1 MEASLY
7 IHVPFCAGKC
17 GYCDFYSLPI
27 AGDDPRLNR
36 FVEVL
41 LQDAR
46 ARLAAF
52 PITRVPTLY
61 IGGGTPSLLGAKRM
75 ERLLQGLRALIPRWP
90 AEVTVEVNP
99 ESADESL
106 LAACQDNGVSRISA
120 GVQTFH
126 SPSRRLVRRL
136 GDGALLPKRL
146 ALLASRYGSAF
157 SADLIT
163 GLPGQDEQAVRADI
177 QGLLAFAPGHVS
189 LYALTLEEGTPLA
202 RDARRLPPAD
212 EADRLWITGRDMLQD
227 AGYAQYEAS
236 NFALPGRRGAHNIRY
251 WRMENWIGL
260 GPAASSTIISGEGAA
275 ALEGRR
281 TAQCPDADAYLAGPP
296 EPAEERLEPLTLMQE
311 TFLMGFRY
319 IEGPDEAL
327 FVRRFHRT
335 IEDCIPQTLAA
346 WRERGMMIPGKT
358 ALNREGLLFLNAFL
372 RDIFRELEAGN
383 KKIP

>member
-17 GYCDFYSLPI
+17 DYCDFYSLPI
-27 AGDDPRLNR
+27 AADDPRLNR

-52 PITRVPTLY
+52 SITRVPTLF
-61 IGGGTPSLLGAKRM
+61 IGGGTPSILGPQRM
-75 ERLLQGLRALIPRWP
+75 ERLLKGLRALIPRWP

-99 ESADESL
+99 ESADEAL

-126 SPSRRLVRRL
+126 PPSRRLVRRR
-136 GDGALLPKRL
+136 GDGALLPGRL
-146 ALLASRYGSAF
+146 ALLASRYGRAF

-163 GLPGQDEQAVRADI
+163 GLPGQDEGTVRADI
-177 QGLLAFAPGHVS
+177 ERLLAFAPGHVS
-189 LYALTLEEGTPLA
+189 LYALTVEEGTPLE
-202 RDARRLPPAD
+202 REGRRLPPAD

-227 AGYAQYEAS
+227 AGCAQYETS
-236 NFALPGRRGAHNIRY
+236 NFALPGRRAAHNIRY

-260 GPAASSTIISGEGAA
+260 GPAASSTIISGEAA
-275 ALEGRR
+275 ALDGRR
-281 TAQCPDADAYLAGPP
+281 YTQRAGVDSYLAGPP
-296 EPAEERLEPLTLMQE
+296 EPAEERLEPLTLMKE

-327 FVRRFHRT
+327 FVRRFCRR

-372 RDIFRELEAGN
+372 RDIFGELDAGN
-383 KKIP
+383 A